1 MYLEAK
7 ETAHL
12 YKLLTERLG
21 NDTTEAMFKYID
33 NKTER
38 SVEAT
43 IKTLATKDDIANIR
57 QEMGDGFA
65 NIRKEMSDGFA
76 DLLKETGDDIADLR
90 KEMRDGFSNSRK
102 EINNAIINVQKDMSE
117 SAIKLHK
124 EIGDSIKWMFVFWI
138 GQVGA
143 LLGILLLFIKK

>member
-7 ETAHL
+7 ETARL
-12 YKLLTERLG
+12 YQLLSEKLG

-43 IKTLATKDDIANIR
+43 IKTLATKED
-57 QEMGDGFA
+57 
-65 NIRKEMSDGFA
+65 
-76 DLLKETGDDIADLR
+76 
-90 KEMRDGFSNSRK
+90 
-102 EINNAIINVQKDMSE
+102 
-117 SAIKLHK
+117 LHK
-124 EIGDSIKWMFVFWI
+124 EIGDVRKEISESKADMIKWMFIFWI

-143 LLGILLLFIKK
+143 ILGILYLFFKK